1 MKKVGG
7 IIWFE
12 FSLIK
17 LNTSHSLSREMLA
30 WALIVTV
37 TLAQEHLLFVL
48 FIYLFQMKAFVLW
61 LCQVSWLLLIFL
73 SNKYVA

>member
-1 MKKVGG
+1 MEKVGG

-30 WALIVTV
+30 WALILTV

-48 FIYLFQMKAFVLW
+48 SLFIYFK
-61 LCQVSWLLLIFL
+61 
-73 SNKYVA
+73 